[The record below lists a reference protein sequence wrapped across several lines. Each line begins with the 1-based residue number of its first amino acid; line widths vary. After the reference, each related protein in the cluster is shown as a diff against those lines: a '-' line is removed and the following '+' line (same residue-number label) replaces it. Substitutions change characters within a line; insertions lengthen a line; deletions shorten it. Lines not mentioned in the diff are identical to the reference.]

1 MNMKYVL
8 LLALFSAYSTHSLAQ
23 AHVKLTKKSCATV
36 GTKIDTI
43 NKKMRNQY
51 SAKQGETYRKK
62 LRKLYKKEN
71 ECHKKRLKTK

>member
-1 MNMKYVL
+1 MKYVL
-8 LLALFSAYSTHSLAQ
+8 ILALLSAFATNSFAQ
-23 AHVKLTKKSCATV
+23 AKIKVTKKSCASVT
-36 GTKIDTI
+36 TKIDTI

-71 ECHKKRLKTK
+71 QCHKKRFKTK